1 MEKKTL
7 KIKTFLNDNK
17 EIWITEY
24 NSKKKE
30 IPDKNYYFS
39 LSNDILINDLF
50 VKDFND
56 ITLAIDLIT
65 FSIVENVLFVTA
77 KRNY

>member
-1 MEKKTL
+1 MDNR
-7 KIKTFLNDNK
+7 IWFQNK
-17 EIWITEY
+17 EIH
-24 NSKKKE
+24 
-30 IPDKNYYFS
+30 DKNYYFR

-77 KRNY
+77 KKTVSENIAKILQ